1 MGIAQRA
8 SVAALKFGV
17 VLQRPT
23 FGQCFFLPAFVV
35 KSFSTAQ
42 PTFDL
47 NSFSERNRII
57 VPVQLFATKFAAIRV
72 NLCWLL
78 HFGDSGVGNVIEAI
92 EGGTRGE
99 RSFFVNSGRGQSW
112 RISCEDSK
120 RKISYRCHASPKLYV
135 LYVV

>member
-8 SVAALKFGV
+8 SVAALKFAV

-23 FGQCFFLPAFVV
+23 SGQGFFLPAFVV

-92 EGGTRGE
+92 EGGTKGGVFLRILEGGSRGVFLAKTQTATWKMTQPFSNGNCS
-99 RSFFVNSGRGQSW
+99 RW
-112 RISCEDSK
+112 
-120 RKISYRCHASPKLYV
+120 
-135 LYVV
+135 

>member
-23 FGQCFFLPAFVV
+23 FGQGFFLPAFVV
-35 KSFSTAQ
+35 KSFSTTQ

-47 NSFSERNRII
+47 NSFSERIRII
-57 VPVQLFATKFAAIRV
+57 VPVQLFATKFAATRI

-92 EGGTRGE
+92 EGGTRE
-99 RSFFVNSGRGQSW
+99 RGLLKILEGGSRGVFLAKTQTATG
-112 RISCEDSK
+112 K
-120 RKISYRCHASPKLYV
+120 
-135 LYVV
+135 

>member
-78 HFGDSGVGNVIEAI
+78 HCGDSGVGNVIEAI
-92 EGGTRGE
+92 EGGTE
-99 RSFFVNSGRGQSW
+99 RRVLVYSRRGQS
-112 RISCEDSK
+112 
-120 RKISYRCHASPKLYV
+120 
-135 LYVV
+135 

>member
-8 SVAALKFGV
+8 SVAALKFAV

-35 KSFSTAQ
+35 KSFSATQ

-47 NSFSERNRII
+47 NSFSEGTRII
-57 VPVQLFATKFAAIRV
+57 VPVQLFATKFAATRV

-78 HFGDSGVGNVIEAI
+78 HFGDSGVGNVIEATSI
-92 EGGTRGE
+92 EGGTKPRGK
-99 RSFFVNSGRGQSW
+99 FWKSGKGKGQCISW
-112 RISCEDSK
+112 SSRIS
-120 RKISYRCHASPKLYV
+120 
-135 LYVV
+135 

>member
-47 NSFSERNRII
+47 NSFSEHNRII
-57 VPVQLFATKFAAIRV
+57 VPVQLFATKFAAMRV

-92 EGGTRGE
+92 EGGTRARARAVLPFPGFLILE
-99 RSFFVNSGRGQSW
+99 GSRGVFLAKTQQNV
-112 RISCEDSK
+112 
-120 RKISYRCHASPKLYV
+120 KISFSVHL
-135 LYVV
+135 

>member
-8 SVAALKFGV
+8 STAALKFGV

-23 FGQCFFLPAFVV
+23 FGQGFFLPAFVV

-47 NSFSERNRII
+47 NSFSERNRIV

-72 NLCWLL
+72 NLRWLL
-78 HFGDSGVGNVIEAI
+78 HFGDSGVGNVIE
-92 EGGTRGE
+92 GGTEEGLGRL
-99 RSFFVNSGRGQSW
+99 FLNSGRGQSW
-112 RISCEDSK
+112 RISCEDSTK
-120 RKISYRCHASPKLYV
+120 RKINLKFV
-135 LYVV
+135 F

>member
-23 FGQCFFLPAFVV
+23 FGQGFFLPAFVV

-47 NSFSERNRII
+47 NSFSERRRII
-57 VPVQLFATKFAAIRV
+57 VPVQWFATKFAAIRV

-92 EGGTRGE
+92 EGGTRDR
-99 RSFFVNSGRGQSW
+99 RS
-112 RISCEDSK
+112 K
-120 RKISYRCHASPKLYV
+120 KIL
-135 LYVV
+135 